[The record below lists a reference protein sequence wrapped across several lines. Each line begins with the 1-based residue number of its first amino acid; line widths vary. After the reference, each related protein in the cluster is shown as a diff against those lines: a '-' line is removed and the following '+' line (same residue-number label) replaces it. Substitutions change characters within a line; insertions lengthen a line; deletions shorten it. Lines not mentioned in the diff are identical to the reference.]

1 MTFTNTSQKLMSY
14 FFDIYENYDYN
25 KTNYN
30 QKTTDKLYK
39 KFYRNLILSRSVY
52 EKYNKHKVKKTV
64 KEVHNIFDLPGIDL
78 IDSKYIDSNISEYIK
93 NKTMGILEV
102 TFNVCGIQVNIVFGI
117 FTKKNYADLKKYD
130 HYIEKIFIYLNFLLG
145 LIKNTKKPQS
155 LTYYLFL
162 TQLKKTLPKNRF
174 TVLCPLQCNSGITYG
189 CQNNGTILIY
199 RQEEWFKVVIHETF
213 HSLCLDFNSMH
224 LEEINQKFK
233 RELINVNSDLNLFE
247 SYTEF
252 WATLLH
258 SVYCAY
264 TFTKDKV
271 DEKSFLL
278 YLDFILH
285 YEKIFSLFQCVKV
298 LDYMGLTYR
307 NLIQGDEIS
316 KSLRNLHYKEDTNV
330 FAYYVIK
337 CVLIYYKEEFLLWC
351 DKNNGNTIFNFKKT
365 NNSLFSFLEFL
376 KHHFRKDGLIEDTE
390 KSLSFFNSFIKR
402 YTYPLRN
409 VLTKTMR
416 MTIIDVD

>member
-1 MTFTNTSQKLMSY
+1 MPFSKISQNLMSY
-14 FFDIYENYDYN
+14 FFDVYEKYDYN
-25 KTNYN
+25 KTKYK
-30 QKTTDKLYK
+30 QKETDKLYK
-39 KFYRNLILSRSVY
+39 KFYRKLILSESIYENY
-52 EKYNKHKVKKTV
+52 EKHRIKKNV
-64 KEVHNIFDLPGIDL
+64 KEVHNIFDLPDIYL
-78 IDSKYIDSNISEYIK
+78 LDSKYIDKSISYHIK
-93 NKTMGILEV
+93 NKTLGLLNV
-102 TFNVCGIQVNIVFGI
+102 NFNVCGVKVNLI
-117 FTKKNYADLKKYD
+117 FSIFSKKNYADLNKYNKHIKKV
-130 HYIEKIFIYLNFLLG
+130 FIYLNFLFG
-145 LIKNTKKPQS
+145 FMKKIKKPES
-155 LTYYLFL
+155 LTYYLYL
-162 TQLKKTLPKNRF
+162 TQLKKTLPNNRLK
-174 TVLCPLQCNSGITYG
+174 VLCALQCNSGLTYG
-189 CQNNGTILIY
+189 CQKNGIIFIY
-199 RQEEWFKVVIHETF
+199 RQEEWFKLFIHETF
-213 HSLCLDFNSMH
+213 HSLCLDFNNLHS
-224 LEEINQKFK
+224 EEFNNMFK
-233 RELINVNSDLNLFE
+233 RELIDVNSDLNLFE

-330 FAYYVIK
+330 FAYYVLK

-376 KHHFRKDGLIEDTE
+376 KHHFRKDGIIEDTE